1 MQISDHSQLILN
13 SRMSFQFNFFGAE
26 NTESEEVERVRENV
40 PELVRH
46 EILSKRDDA
55 LGQVKEI
62 EGVKYRIGK
71 NGEFLALLA
80 NLSIFDLIRE
90 N

>member
-1 MQISDHSQLILN
+1 
-13 SRMSFQFNFFGAE
+13 MSFQFNFFGGE

-46 EILSKRDDA
+46 EILPKRDDA

-71 NGEFLALLA
+71 NGEFLSFFAYWGK
-80 NLSIFDLIRE
+80 ICQIDLHQVLPKGLVSRI
-90 N
+90 